1 MADLQIAVQL
11 APGVAV
17 AAVTKTAAVAGASD
31 NQFDNDD
38 DGKLLLFIEN
48 GAGAKTGTVRSVD
61 CSHGR
66 SEDIAWSVAANT
78 LYVIGPLPAALFNT
92 AAGLVEVNISD
103 ATAVKMWAILLPEA
117 G

>member
-1 MADLQIAVQL
+1 MADQLITVQL

-38 DGKLLLFIEN
+38 DGKLLIFIEN
-48 GAGAKTGTVRSVD
+48 GSGAKTGTVRSVD

-66 SEDIAWSVAANT
+66 SEDIPITIAANT
-78 LYVIGPLPAALFNT
+78 LYVVGPLPARLFNT
-92 AAGLVEVNISD
+92 AAGLVEVNVSD
-103 ATAVKMWAILLPEA
+103 ATNVKMWAILLPEA

>member
-1 MADLQIAVQL
+1 MADLQIAVQT

-38 DGKLLLFIEN
+38 DGKLLIFIEN
-48 GAGAKTGTVRSVD
+48 GAGAKSGTIRSVD

-66 SEDIAWSVAANT
+66 SEDITWAVAANA
-78 LYVIGPLPAALFNT
+78 LYVVGPLPASLFNT
-92 AAGLVEVNISD
+92 AAGLVEVNVDD
-103 ATAVKMWAILLPEA
+103 AANVKMWAILLPEA